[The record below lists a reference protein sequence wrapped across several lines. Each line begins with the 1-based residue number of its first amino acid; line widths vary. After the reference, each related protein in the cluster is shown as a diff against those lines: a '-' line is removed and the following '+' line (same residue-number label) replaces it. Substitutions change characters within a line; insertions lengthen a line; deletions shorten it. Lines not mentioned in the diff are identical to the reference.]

1 MIFYED
7 EIVNEVYRTRAK
19 LLDEYGGMEGVH
31 KHMKEQRPLLEAQ
44 GWKFVSAE
52 EVAAKK
58 RQGTA
63 SANSAER
70 QPRMIE
76 IFRKL

>member
-19 LLDEYGGMEGVH
+19 LLEEYGGMEGVL
-31 KHMKEQRPLLEAQ
+31 KHMEEQRPLLEAQ
-44 GWKFVSAE
+44 GWKFVSPE

-58 RQGTA
+58 RQAVYDPT
-63 SANSAER
+63 E
-70 QPRMIE
+70 
-76 IFRKL
+76 L